1 MKKIRKIS
9 IYGFQ
14 RYVIY
19 CDIRG
24 SYTENEC
31 VTEIEVKLP
40 NAVSEVNY
48 WEKENLVSVFGIWV
62 RKSPLTL
69 SS

>member
-48 WEKENLVSVFGIWV
+48 
-62 RKSPLTL
+62 
-69 SS
+69 